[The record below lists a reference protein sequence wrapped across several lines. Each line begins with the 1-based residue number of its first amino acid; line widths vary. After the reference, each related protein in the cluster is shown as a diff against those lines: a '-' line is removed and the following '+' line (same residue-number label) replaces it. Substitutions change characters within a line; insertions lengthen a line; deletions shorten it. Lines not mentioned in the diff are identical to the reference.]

1 MRGVLVDFDWSEII
15 LDLRRAGMGQNEIAR
30 EMGHAVGEAMVRQY
44 LAGASPAHWRGEMLL
59 EIWERRTG
67 QPRDKAPRRPAEMH
81 RATTARRPRQRPAA
95 LMPTEHLPAVAQA
108 YGITVPAL
116 LQMLAKQKPAGR
128 TDAGHNLS
136 LPGFE
141 E

>member
-1 MRGVLVDFDWSEII
+1 MRGYLVDFDWSEII

-59 EIWERRTG
+59 ALWEKRTG
-67 QPRDKAPRRPAEMH
+67 RGRDTAPRRPAEM
-81 RATTARRPRQRPAA
+81 RRVTTRRPRQRATA
-95 LMPTEHLPAVAQA
+95 LMPSEHLPAVAQA

-116 LQMLAKQKPAGR
+116 LQMLAKQKPSTRPEPTGR
-128 TDAGHNLS
+128 NLT